1 MVFSRPPSL
10 RINPCSFYLQW
21 PHWRIPCIVSI
32 NKSFNVS
39 SKIWQSKYVLGD
51 MSPKCV
57 FFWHFWKIS
66 QKYFALPPAP
76 PCNSL
81 GRTPLVPLPPSFNG
95 ATFTENWSGCQF
107 TQNSSTSLAST
118 PSTMPTCQIVLKFS
132 FANIWDIFD
141 NFCQFYLVNIF
152 GNPKIEQRGNAAD
165 IFHEILI
172 LRLQCKSPTWNK
184 WGVRAISRLLISDLG
199 EGGSK
204 LGRSRW
210 LPRIIFISVF
220 WLQIYFLH

>member
-21 PHWRIPCIVSI
+21 HHWRIPCIVWI

-57 FFWHFWKIS
+57 FFWHFWRIS

-132 FANIWDIFD
+132 FANILDIFW
-141 NFCQFYLVNIF
+141 QFLPVLFGKYFWQSQNWAKRKCCWYFPWNIDF
-152 GNPKIEQRGNAAD
+152 ETPVQES
-165 IFHEILI
+165 HLE
-172 LRLQCKSPTWNK
+172 
-184 WGVRAISRLLISDLG
+184 
-199 EGGSK
+199 
-204 LGRSRW
+204 
-210 LPRIIFISVF
+210 
-220 WLQIYFLH
+220 